1 LIFLKY
7 LGDNVRTQLLCTF
20 AHKTNL
26 EIVTEYIKQNFEIPE
41 KRIFIFANYEKRN
54 ELYCTFNAED
64 NGHRGKNTIS
74 IHRKKETNTLYTVNA
89 LNEVIKDLNNGI
101 LDKTMIIPWQAFE
114 NSFILLDDPG
124 YKRIDL
130 VFVRRINF

>member
-1 LIFLKY
+1 M
-7 LGDNVRTQLLCTF
+7 RTQLLCTF

-26 EIVTEYIKQNFEIPE
+26 DIVIEYIKQNFEVPE
-41 KRIFIFANYEKRN
+41 KRIFIFSNYANRS

-89 LNEVIKDLNNGI
+89 LNEVIKDLNNGV
-101 LDKTMIIPWQAFE
+101 LDKTMIIPWEAFE
-114 NSFILLDDPG
+114 NSFILQDDPG

-130 VFVRRINF
+130 LLYKRINF

>member
-1 LIFLKY
+1 M
-7 LGDNVRTQLLCTF
+7 RTQLLCTF

-26 EIVTEYIKQNFEIPE
+26 DIVTEYIKQNFEIPE
-41 KRIFIFANYEKRN
+41 KRIFVFSNYSNRK
-54 ELYCTFNAED
+54 ELYCTFNATD

-101 LDKTMIIPWQAFE
+101 LDKTMIIPWEAFE

-130 VFVRRINF
+130 IFVRRINF

>member
-1 LIFLKY
+1 
-7 LGDNVRTQLLCTF
+7 VRTQLLCTF

-26 EIVTEYIKQNFEIPE
+26 DIVIEYIKQNFEVPE
-41 KRIFIFANYEKRN
+41 QRIFVFSNYAKRN

-89 LNEVIKDLNNGI
+89 LNEVIKDLNNGV
-101 LDKTMIIPWQAFE
+101 LDKTMIIPWEAFE
-114 NSFILLDDPG
+114 NSFILQDDPG

-130 VFVRRINF
+130 ILYKRINF

>member
-1 LIFLKY
+1 M
-7 LGDNVRTQLLCTF
+7 RTQLLCTF
-20 AHKTNL
+20 AHKSNL
-26 EIVTEYIKQNFEIPE
+26 DIVIDYIQQNFEIPE
-41 KRIFIFANYEKRN
+41 NRIFVFSNYEKRN

-64 NGHRGKNTIS
+64 NGYRGKNTIS

-101 LDKTMIIPWQAFE
+101 LDKTMIIPWEAFE
-114 NSFILLDDPG
+114 NSFILTSDSG

-130 VFVRRINF
+130 VFFKRINF

>member
-1 LIFLKY
+1 M
-7 LGDNVRTQLLCTF
+7 RTQLLCTF

-41 KRIFIFANYEKRN
+41 NRIFIFANYAKRN

-64 NGHRGKNTIS
+64 NGYRGKNTIS

-101 LDKTMIIPWQAFE
+101 LDKTMIIPWDAFE
-114 NSFILLDDPG
+114 KAGQDS
-124 YKRIDL
+124 
-130 VFVRRINF
+130 

>member
-1 LIFLKY
+1 M
-7 LGDNVRTQLLCTF
+7 RTQLLCTF

-26 EIVTEYIKQNFEIPE
+26 DIVIEYIKQNFEVPE
-41 KRIFIFANYEKRN
+41 QRIFVFSNYANRN

-89 LNEVIKDLNNGI
+89 LNEVIKDLNNGV
-101 LDKTMIIPWQAFE
+101 LDKTMIIPWEAFE
-114 NSFILLDDPG
+114 NSFILQDDPG

-130 VFVRRINF
+130 TLYKRINF

>member
-1 LIFLKY
+1 M
-7 LGDNVRTQLLCTF
+7 RTQLLCTF

-26 EIVTEYIKQNFEIPE
+26 DIVIEYIKQNFEVPE
-41 KRIFIFANYEKRN
+41 KRIFVFSNYDKKN
-54 ELYCTFNAED
+54 ELYCTFNAEN

-101 LDKTMIIPWQAFE
+101 LDKSMIINWENFE
-114 NSFILLDDPG
+114 NSFLLTTEYG
-124 YKRIDL
+124 YKRVDL
-130 VFVRRINF
+130 VFLKRINF

>member
-1 LIFLKY
+1 M
-7 LGDNVRTQLLCTF
+7 RTQLLCTF

-26 EIVTEYIKQNFEIPE
+26 DIVIEYIKQNFEVPE
-41 KRIFIFANYEKRN
+41 KRIFVFSNYANRN

-89 LNEVIKDLNNGI
+89 LNEVIKDLNTGV
-101 LDKTMIIPWQAFE
+101 LDKTMIIPWEAFE
-114 NSFILLDDPG
+114 NSFILQDDPG

-130 VFVRRINF
+130 TLYKRINF

>member
-1 LIFLKY
+1 
-7 LGDNVRTQLLCTF
+7 VRTQLLCTF

-26 EIVTEYIKQNFEIPE
+26 DIVIEYIKQNFEIPE
-41 KRIFIFANYEKRN
+41 NRIFVFSNYEKRN

-64 NGHRGKNTIS
+64 NGYHGKNTIS

-101 LDKTMIIPWQAFE
+101 LDKTMILPWDAFE
-114 NSFILLDDPG
+114 NTFLLTADTG
-124 YKRIDL
+124 YRRVDL
-130 VFVRRINF
+130 VFFKRINF

>member
-1 LIFLKY
+1 M
-7 LGDNVRTQLLCTF
+7 RTQLLCTF

-26 EIVTEYIKQNFEIPE
+26 DIVTEYIKQNFEIPE
-41 KRIFIFANYEKRN
+41 KRIFIFANHSKRN

-101 LDKTMIIPWQAFE
+101 LDKTMILPWEAFE
-114 NSFILLDDPG
+114 NSFLLTDDTG
-124 YKRIDL
+124 YRRVDL
-130 VFVRRINF
+130 VFFKRINF